1 MPLSQTQQRRLR
13 ALGHKLRPVV
23 IIGNAG
29 FSDAVR
35 QELEQAL
42 AHHELLKVRVNAADR
57 DERRRIILALCE
69 QAQAQVI
76 QHIGHVALIY
86 RRNPKRPKI
95 SLPTGS

>member
-1 MPLSQTQQRRLR
+1 MPLSQTQKRRLR

-42 AHHELLKVRVNAADR
+42 EHHELLKVRVNAADR
-57 DERRRIILALCE
+57 EERRRIIRALCE
-69 QAQAQVI
+69 RAQAQLI
-76 QHIGHVALIY
+76 QHIGHVVLIY
-86 RRNPKRPKI
+86 RCNPKRPKI
-95 SLPTGS
+95 SL